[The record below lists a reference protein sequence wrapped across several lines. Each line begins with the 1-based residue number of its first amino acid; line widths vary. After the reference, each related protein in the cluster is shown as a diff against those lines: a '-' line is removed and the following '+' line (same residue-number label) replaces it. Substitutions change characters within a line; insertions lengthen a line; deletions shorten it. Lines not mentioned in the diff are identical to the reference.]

1 MKTITQRILMWFT
14 GALVVFMIIL
24 GFGILTNVRQT
35 IEPLIENSSSDLSE
49 QTAKGINH
57 YFEGI
62 QKELEIYTKNSLTKT
77 LLWEVMKQ
85 DLNEINDEKDY
96 LKNIFIIK
104 ANGDYRNTDGIETNV
119 SKDPIFT
126 EVMKKDNEDF
136 HFSGVRKS
144 LSDNDEVIVISQSIK
159 DAGMKLGIIGAEID
173 TEALINEIAIESDDF
188 SFSFILDSNGNIVAE
203 NSKIRNF
210 DFNALNNAIK
220 QNNKK
225 IKSFNVDGNRFF
237 AFDTSLKIPSGW
249 SVGRVISEEF
259 LFQGHNSLIRFITI
273 FMSILIVIMV
283 ILSYLIARMI
293 SKPLIK
299 FSKKLN
305 GVADG
310 DFKVQFDQE
319 RKDEIGKMGT
329 SLNNL
334 TKALR
339 NSFSEINTGVEN
351 VDNSSKELS
360 DLAQQ
365 SSATSEE
372 LDAQAQD
379 IDNNING
386 IKERIS
392 NLSTAMDEMTN
403 SSQNI
408 SGVSQD
414 LNSISND
421 TSTATEESFKT
432 LKNIIGLI
440 EKTAR
445 ISSNSKDK
453 VSDLSDSAENVGQ
466 IVETID
472 SITEQTNLLALNAAI
487 EAARAGEAGKGF
499 AVVADEIRKLAEDS
513 SKATE
518 EIAKILNVIKDK
530 TKQTVEASDITEKS
544 VNQIDEE
551 IKVIET
557 NFKNIESSVNK
568 MNDSIENLSATA
580 QEQSASAE
588 EINSSIH
595 EINSS
600 ISDIARDIADVRKS
614 SDEQSSSSQS
624 ISANSEELAALADN
638 LNDQIKRYKF

>member
-1 MKTITQRILMWFT
+1 MKSITQRILVLLISS
-14 GALVVFMIIL
+14 LVILMIVL
-24 GFGILTNVRQT
+24 ASGILLNVGKT
-35 IEPLIENSSSDLSE
+35 IEPLVVNSAEDLAT
-49 QTAKGINH
+49 QTGKSIST
-57 YFEGI
+57 YFGGI

-77 LLWEVMKQ
+77 LLWEVMKM
-85 DLNEINDEKDY
+85 DLNQINEEKDY
-96 LKNIFIIK
+96 YKNIFIINQK
-104 ANGDYRNTDGIETNV
+104 GDFRSTDDVEKNL
-119 SKDPIFT
+119 SNDPIFT
-126 EVMKKDNEDF
+126 EVMNNENREYY
-136 HFSGVRKS
+136 FSDLRKS
-144 LSDNDEVIVISQSIK
+144 LTDNSDVIVVSQAVMDVGI
-159 DAGMKLGIIGAEID
+159 KLGIIGAEINPD
-173 TEALINEIAIESDDF
+173 VLLKELFIDDDGKNR
-188 SFSFILDSNGNIVAE
+188 FSFILDSQGKIVAQ
-203 NSKIRNF
+203 NSQIPNFNFSELEQVASSDELQTINF
-210 DFNALNNAIK
+210 DGKRYFVYD
-220 QNNKK
+220 
-225 IKSFNVDGNRFF
+225 SDVDMP
-237 AFDTSLKIPSGW
+237 DGW
-249 SVGRVISEEF
+249 SVGRAISEDV
-259 LFQGHNSLIRFITI
+259 LFQGQNNLLRFILI
-273 FMSILIVIMV
+273 FMIIVIGVMV
-283 ILSYLIARMI
+283 GLSYFIAKVI
-293 SKPLIK
+293 SNPIIK
-299 FSKKLN
+299 FSEKLN
-305 GVADG
+305 DVAKG
-310 DFKVQFDQE
+310 NFKVQFDQN
-319 RKDEIGKMGT
+319 RKDEIGKMGN

-379 IDNNING
+379 INNNINE

-392 NLSTAMDEMTN
+392 NLSVAMEEMTN

-408 SGVSQD
+408 SAVSQD
-414 LNSISND
+414 LNNISND
-421 TSTATEESFKT
+421 TSNATHESFKT
-432 LKNIIGLI
+432 LESIIKLI

-445 ISSNSKDK
+445 VSKNSKEK
-453 VSDLSDSAENVGQ
+453 VSALNESAENVGK

-530 TKQTVEASDITEKS
+530 TKQTVAASDVTEKS
-544 VNQIDEE
+544 VNQIDKE
-551 IKVIET
+551 IKAIET

-580 QEQSASAE
+580 QEQSASSE

-595 EINSS
+595 EINES
-600 ISDIARDIADVRKS
+600 ITDIAKDIAEIKKS

-624 ISANSEELAALADN
+624 ISANSEELSALADN
-638 LNDQIKRYKF
+638 LNEQIKRYKF